1 MSVHY
6 KFKSTLDYDTVSFD
20 GLHISVADLKKAIF
34 HQKRIGKNTDFDL
47 QITNAQTK
55 EDYTDD
61 NALIAKN
68 TSLIVAR
75 VPLTVQQKRSWDRN
89 ETPPFNNLKDE
100 ANLGR
105 AVDLT
110 RLDGSEEDK
119 IRAMMT
125 QSTQDYDPSNYMKIR
140 GANQTGDVPAN
151 YRCYKCHQPGH
162 WIKNCPLGTNQE
174 PIEIKKSTGIPRSF
188 MVPVE
193 GPLVPGAMMTPTGH
207 YAVPAIDH
215 QAYKEGKKERPPFS
229 QDPEPVVEK
238 PEIPEDLLCNI
249 CKDLLTDAVMIPCCG
264 NSFCDECI
272 RTFLLESEEHECPD
286 CNEKDVSP
294 ETLIPNRFLR
304 NAVMN
309 FKNETGYA
317 KRQTYRPAVQS
328 AGQPSAAPTEQPK
341 VETQQTASQISPQ
354 STQSSSVP
362 SASSQE
368 PTEPPQPAN
377 IESISQHVPAAAPS
391 SLQPQTPSR
400 TEPLLPIPAI
410 VSSPEREQER
420 SQEPPC
426 REKKERD
433 NDYTGERQSRERRR
447 SFSRDSHRERSG
459 ERGRRIENLR
469 PLNRR
474 RSLSPRHSQHS
485 DYPSSSGVPPHLMNP
500 TPSKGYQGHLGDD
513 GHYPPAMHYDSGI
526 RRSNEDRPGT
536 PTVDEPH
543 LHVPSSGNQPPLLP
557 FPPGEERI
565 PPPNYNQP
573 PPNVPPHNPPLL
585 PDPYMSH
592 RIPIYP
598 HQQGSHYGPPRYDR
612 PPYQQQG
619 YRPSQPPR
627 NYNGPPRPLR
637 GLHHMG
643 YRGLQP
649 PPPGLG
655 RNIHNGNPP
664 GIIDDPLEAFERML
678 REKDERDRRL
688 GKHRRRSRTRSR
700 SRSYSRSRSRSF
712 GRRSPFTS
720 RLSRSRSPPSKRR
733 SSRSPLPLRPRS
745 RTPKRR
751 SRSGSFSISR
761 SRSYSRSQSP
771 RLSPSRDRDRERDRE
786 RERERERDR
795 ERDRDR
801 DRDRERDRDRDLLP
815 RYRSPIR
822 SPPRFQRE
830 RDRERERPRSR
841 EPRDGYN
848 TYYSDS
854 PAHDYQ
860 FRDRERDLPP
870 RERPL
875 PRYPI
880 RNQSSQHNI
889 PPLMPHLVTG
899 GHPPPP
905 LMSLGPPPTDR
916 KDYYDSYNRYSG
928 PPPPQRFGSPLRDP
942 PSHKRFDDVAPPG
955 TEGYYDLSPPGVEH
969 SDRILRDDRERQR
982 SLREQEDR
990 EHSSKDRDNEERDR
1004 LSLRDDRGRDRED
1017 RIRERDER
1025 DRRIVTRDREERD
1038 RPVLPRDHED
1048 RIREKD
1054 ERDRR
1059 EKEKERDDRHIRD
1072 RRDDDRHV
1080 EKKDYDKDRYRDDRD
1095 RHRQDDK
1102 GRQREKERR
1111 ERDYESE
1118 KDRDRHER
1126 YERRSVE
1133 RKKGSRKSLTPYS
1146 QKSRGDAKDLSPE
1159 RVKKKEKD
1167 HEEKAE
1173 EKKKEKKIKEKK
1185 KKKDSDEKEKKKKK
1199 KKEKKSSQKEAAP
1212 KDDSI
1217 KVMESE
1223 DTLVEIKTADDTSSS
1238 PLKADS
1244 TKTCNEEDNIESR
1257 IECMHSETSIVP
1269 LIKEEFEDKS
1279 LAMNP
1284 EPPEF
1289 HESSP
1294 DRIDHTEFGTNP
1306 PNPNFKPIPELKSDM
1321 KPSTMD
1327 SLYGGLD
1334 DTEINTVITEKYS
1347 LMSSSEHT
1355 NDVKEAAPAE
1365 KSPKKDEFL
1374 APIPELSKWERD
1386 DTIEKPEDDENDNTQ
1401 DSPTE
1406 KVQTDEP
1413 KSTKMVTSEVL
1424 KRAENAIFQKA
1435 INAIRPI
1442 EIKKISES
1450 RKILYQNPEPKVLEV
1465 VDPVVAGSGNREP
1478 RKSVN
1483 VTINVGRNER
1493 NVEITEPVKK
1503 AKLDRTKFKP
1513 VPETYSPTRL
1523 SAKERLGEKVEDNK
1537 ERKIS
1542 PIKSFLERRDS
1553 KSDNQS
1559 RSRSP
1564 RREKRLPSPM
1574 LERRVE
1580 SSSLSL
1586 TSGERKVFLEDRK
1599 RDKDRGSDRSKDR
1612 SDFRSGD
1619 RHDLRSD
1626 RESRIDCRTDF
1637 RSSRSD
1643 MKGDGRADKDREK
1656 DRDRERRV
1664 RTPPASSSV
1673 FKSRTADIS
1682 KIGLLKSKDDEEE
1695 RRRDKK
1701 VSREEKKRK
1710 KEHRSRSKSKEHKK
1724 RKEKKHKKDKE
1735 KNQEKKQKHKDSG
1748 ATTATLKEKP
1758 DGNETKLAGYETTEQ
1773 PLVESSKK
1781 QRKNPRLVS
1790 DRKRSILD
1798 EASFEPDYSASDSE
1812 TDGEDKTLLPSKKL
1826 KLDDSEL
1833 DKEIEMKSLKKRSK
1847 STSSEDTSSS
1857 SDSTSS
1863 DSDSSD
1869 ESHKKKRKKHK
1880 KHKKK
1885 KSTKKDSSS
1894 DSDTY
1899 SDSSDSSTDEERHKK
1914 KSKKSKSRS
1923 KQSKKKKKSK
1933 HK

>member
-55 EDYTDD
+55 EGKYLTFLLRVLAFFFCNYLDYVSTTQLITYISIDYTDD

-100 ANLGR
+100 TNLGR

-317 KRQTYRPAVQS
+317 KRQTYRPPVQT
-328 AGQPSAAPTEQPK
+328 AGQPSAVPTEQPK
-341 VETQQTASQISPQ
+341 VEVQQLASQVSPQ
-354 STQSSSVP
+354 ATQSSSVP
-362 SASSQE
+362 NAPSQE
-368 PTEPPQPAN
+368 PAEPPQPIN
-377 IESISQHVPAAAPS
+377 LESTSQHIPATS
-391 SLQPQTPSR
+391 SSSQSQTPSTLPEPTSESHLQSDSVTKLTTDEETEVPPPPG
-400 TEPLLPIPAI
+400 TEPLLPIPTI

-420 SQEPPC
+420 NQEPPC

-433 NDYTGERQSRERRR
+433 NDYAGERQSRERRR

-469 PLNRR
+469 PLSRR

-500 TPSKGYQGHLGDD
+500 PPSKGYQSHLGDD
-513 GHYPPAMHYDSGI
+513 GHYPPAMHYDSSI
-526 RRSNEDRPGT
+526 RRPNEDRPGT

-543 LHVPSSGNQPPLLP
+543 LHVPPSGNQPPLLP

-627 NYNGPPRPLR
+627 NYNGPPRGPIR

-643 YRGLQP
+643 YRSLQP

-664 GIIDDPLEAFERML
+664 SIIDDPLEAFERML

-712 GRRSPFTS
+712 GRRSPFT
-720 RLSRSRSPPSKRR
+720 RISRSRSPPKRR

-751 SRSGSFSISR
+751 SNNRSRSGSFSIS
-761 SRSYSRSQSP
+761 
-771 RLSPSRDRDRERDRE
+771 
-786 RERERERDR
+786 
-795 ERDRDR
+795 
-801 DRDRERDRDRDLLP
+801 
-815 RYRSPIR
+815 
-822 SPPRFQRE
+822 RFQRE

-928 PPPPQRFGSPLRDP
+928 PPPPPPQRFSSPLRDP
-942 PSHKRFDDVAPPG
+942 PPHKRFDDVAPPG

-1004 LSLRDDRGRDRED
+1004 LPLRDDRGRDRED

-1025 DRRIVTRDREERD
+1025 DRRIATRDREDRER
-1038 RPVLPRDHED
+1038 PGLPRDHED

-1054 ERDRR
+1054 DRDRR

-1095 RHRQDDK
+1095 RHSRDDK
-1102 GRQREKERR
+1102 GRPREKERR
-1111 ERDYESE
+1111 ERDYEPE

-1146 QKSRGDAKDLSPE
+1146 QKSRSDAKDLSPE
-1159 RVKKKEKD
+1159 RAKKKEKD

-1185 KKKDSDEKEKKKKK
+1185 KKKDSEEKEKKKKK
-1199 KKEKKSSQKEAAP
+1199 KKEKKSSQKDAAP
-1212 KDDSI
+1212 KDDSM
-1217 KVMESE
+1217 KAVESE
-1223 DTLVEIKTADDTSSS
+1223 DALIEIKTADDTSSS
-1238 PLKADS
+1238 PLKTES
-1244 TKTCNEEDNIESR
+1244 MKTCNEEDNVENR
-1257 IECMHSETSIVP
+1257 IECIHSETSIVP
-1269 LIKEEFEDKS
+1269 SIKEEFEDKS

-1289 HESSP
+1289 HGSSP
-1294 DRIDHTEFGTNP
+1294 GRIDHAEFGTNP
-1306 PNPNFKPIPELKSDM
+1306 PNPNFKPIPELKSEM
-1321 KPSTMD
+1321 KSTAID
-1327 SLYGGLD
+1327 SLYSGLD

-1347 LMSSSEHT
+1347 LMSSTEHE
-1355 NDVKEAAPAE
+1355 NDVKEEAPAE

-1386 DTIEKPEDDENDNTQ
+1386 DTIEKPEDDENDDAQSSPVEKTQ
-1401 DSPTE
+1401 S
-1406 KVQTDEP
+1406 DEP

-1465 VDPVVAGSGNREP
+1465 VDPAVTGGGNREP
-1478 RKSVN
+1478 RKVVN

-1523 SAKERLGEKVEDNK
+1523 SAKERLGEKIEDCK

-1553 KSDNQS
+1553 KSENQS

-1564 RREKRLPSPM
+1564 RREKRLSSPI

-1580 SSSLSL
+1580 PSSLGL

-1612 SDFRSGD
+1612 SDFRGSD
-1619 RHDLRSD
+1619 RHELRSE
-1626 RESRIDCRTDF
+1626 REGRMDCRTDF

-1643 MKGDGRADKDREK
+1643 MKDKDREK
-1656 DRDRERRV
+1656 ERDRERRG
-1664 RTPPASSSV
+1664 RTPPASTNV
-1673 FKSRTADIS
+1673 FKSRTTEMS
-1682 KIGLLKSKDDEEE
+1682 KMNLLKSKDDEEE
-1695 RRRDKK
+1695 RKRDKK
-1701 VSREEKKRK
+1701 GTREEKKRK

-1748 ATTATLKEKP
+1748 AVVATLKEKS
-1758 DGNETKLAGYETTEQ
+1758 DGNETKITGYETTEQ
-1773 PLVESSKK
+1773 PLTESLKK

-1790 DRKRSILD
+1790 DRKRSMLD
-1798 EASFEPDYSASDSE
+1798 EASFEPDYSASESE
-1812 TDGEDKTLLPSKKL
+1812 TDGDDKTLLPTKKL
-1826 KLDDSEL
+1826 KLDEPEL
-1833 DKEIEMKSLKKRSK
+1833 DKEMEIKSLKKRSK
-1847 STSSEDTSSS
+1847 SSSSEDTSSS

-1869 ESHKKKRKKHK
+1869 ESHRKKRKKHK

-1899 SDSSDSSTDEERHKK
+1899 SDSSDSSSDEERHKK
-1914 KSKKSKSRS
+1914 KSKKSKNRS